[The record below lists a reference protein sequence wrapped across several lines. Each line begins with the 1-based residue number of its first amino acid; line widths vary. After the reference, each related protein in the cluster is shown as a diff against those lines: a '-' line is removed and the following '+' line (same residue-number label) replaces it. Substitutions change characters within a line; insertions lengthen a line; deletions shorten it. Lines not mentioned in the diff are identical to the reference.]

1 MYCISSLRN
10 FTQAVLNGNIIV
22 LNVFI
27 RKLEQLKTNDL
38 GVQPKKLKKEQQSK
52 AGREKRGEEEEGNN
66 KDRCRINKLENDKKL
81 KLKLKF
87 DRRDQKTKSWFFR
100 KTNKIDK

>member
-1 MYCISSLRN
+1 MYYISSLRN
-10 FTQAVLNGNIIV
+10 FTQAMFNGNIIV

-38 GVQPKKLKKEQQSK
+38 GVQPKKMKKEQQSR
-52 AGREKRGEEEEGNN
+52 AGREKREEEEEGNN
-66 KDRCRINKLENDKKL
+66 KDRCRINKLENDK
-81 KLKLKF
+81 KLKF

>member
-10 FTQAVLNGNIIV
+10 FTQAMLNGNIIV

-38 GVQPKKLKKEQQSK
+38 GVQPKKVKKEQQSK
-52 AGREKRGEEEEGNN
+52 AGREKREGEEGNN
-66 KDRCRINKLENDKKL
+66 KDRCRINKLENDK
-81 KLKLKF
+81 KLKF

>member
-1 MYCISSLRN
+1 MYCISSLKN
-10 FTQAVLNGNIIV
+10 FTQAMLNGNIIV
-22 LNVFI
+22 LYVFI

-38 GVQPKKLKKEQQSK
+38 GVQPKKVKKEQQSK
-52 AGREKRGEEEEGNN
+52 AGREKREEAEEGNN

-81 KLKLKF
+81 KF
-87 DRRDQKTKSWFFR
+87 GRIDQKTKSWFFR